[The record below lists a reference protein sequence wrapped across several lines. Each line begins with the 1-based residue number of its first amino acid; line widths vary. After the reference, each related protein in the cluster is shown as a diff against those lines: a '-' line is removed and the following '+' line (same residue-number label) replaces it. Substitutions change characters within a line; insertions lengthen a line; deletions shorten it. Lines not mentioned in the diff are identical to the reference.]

1 MSITPKR
8 EYRSIGRGRA
18 LTAGAVVLAFMAVSC
33 GGSGDDDTSADTLT
47 VGYDNEPVTLDPA
60 FSSAISSDRNV
71 LNMFYDTLVRQDA
84 DGEFVP
90 ALAEDWE
97 EDGDTLRFFLREG
110 VSFHDGAE
118 FNAEAAVEN
127 LTRVMDPDNGNTKA
141 AALAKVEEVRA
152 EGEHILELTLSEPD
166 PILMVNL
173 AHEAGMMASPSSLE
187 SDSLDRDPIGTGPFT
202 LDSWR
207 SNVNLVA
214 EPNPDYWRTDDEGE
228 ALPRL
233 GQVTF
238 NFVTDP
244 STLRADLSAEQVDMV
259 RVLPPE
265 EYLQLE
271 DNAQITMEDTGVR
284 RSYYI
289 SVNHEEG
296 PFQNPEAREAL
307 SLAVDREGVGN
318 AAASGE
324 YDISPTFATEF
335 DWFFDESIPAPE
347 HDPAR
352 AAELVEEADLVGEE
366 AKILVR
372 RRDPDPA
379 IAELVQSGL
388 NQTGLSASV
397 EVLEFETLL
406 DQMSDGNYDA
416 AVMVIDV
423 PRLDPSLTFDPYL
436 ASDAP
441 NNWGEISSDELD
453 DLLAEG
459 TQVEGESERAEIY
472 SEIQQRIVDNN
483 NLVFLHQP
491 VAPLIHHVDLEGL
504 VFNVDGQWR
513 LDEAWFE

>member
-1 MSITPKR
+1 M
-8 EYRSIGRGRA
+8 
-18 LTAGAVVLAFMAVSC
+18 
-33 GGSGDDDTSADTLT
+33 
-47 VGYDNEPVTLDPA
+47 TLDPA

-97 EDGDTLRFFLREG
+97 QDGDTLRFFLREG
-110 VSFHDGAE
+110 VTFHDGTD
-118 FNAEAAVEN
+118 FDAEAAVAN
-127 LTRVMDPDNGNTKA
+127 LTRVMDPENGNTKA
-141 AALAKVEEVRA
+141 AALAKVEEVTA

-166 PILMVNL
+166 PILLVNL

-187 SDSLDRDPIGTGPFT
+187 ADSLDREPVGTGPFT
-202 LDSWR
+202 LSSWR

-214 EPNPDYWRTDDEGE
+214 EANPDYWRTDDEGE

-238 NFVTDP
+238 DFVTDP
-244 STLRADLSAEQVDMV
+244 STLRANLSAGQVDMV

-271 DNAQITMEDTGVR
+271 ENPQVTFEDTGVR

-289 SVNHEEG
+289 SINQEEG
-296 PFQNPEAREAL
+296 VFENPQAREAL
-307 SLAVDREGVGN
+307 SLAVDREGIGE

-324 YDISPTFATEF
+324 YDISPSFATEF
-335 DWFFDESIPAPE
+335 DWFFDESIQVPE
-347 HDPAR
+347 HDPER
-352 AAELVEEADLVGEE
+352 AAELIEEAGLEGEE
-366 AKILVR
+366 VSILVR
-372 RRDPDPA
+372 RRDPDPT
-379 IAELVQSGL
+379 IAELVQSEL

-397 EVLEFETLL
+397 EVLEFESLL
-406 DQMSDGNYDA
+406 DQMNEGDYDA

-436 ASDAP
+436 VTGAP
-441 NNWGEISSDELD
+441 NNWGGISSDELD

-459 TQVEGESERAEIY
+459 TRIEGESERAEIY
-472 SEIQQRIVDNN
+472 SEVQRSIGDNN
-483 NLVFLHQP
+483 DLVFLHQP
-491 VAPLIHHVDLEGL
+491 TAPLIHDVDLQGL

-513 LDEAWFE
+513 LDEAWFES